1 MSILF
6 LDFDGVMHRFGVVE
20 AAAFTQM
27 EVFERLMEH
36 LPDTQIVL
44 STTWR
49 QSHGLDVCKAF
60 FPAHLQSR
68 IVDAT
73 PLRVEE
79 DDLPSQLW
87 PYVRE
92 AQCWYWMRQNRP
104 PYTRWLA
111 LDDEPWRFSPFC
123 TKLYLTDGKTGLV
136 ERDIPRIIQF
146 MEAETSVSSV

>member
-6 LDFDGVMHRFGVVE
+6 LDFDGVMHKFGVVQD
-20 AAAFTQM
+20 AAFTQM
-27 EVFERLMEH
+27 QVFQQLMGH

-49 QSHGLDVCKAF
+49 QSFGLEACKAF
-60 FPAHLQSR
+60 FPVSLQS
-68 IVDAT
+68 IIIDAT
-73 PLRVEE
+73 PIRVDDE
-79 DDLPSQLW
+79 DLPSQLW

-92 AQCWYWMRQNRP
+92 AQCWYWVRHNCP

-123 TKLYLTDGKTGLV
+123 RNLYITDSKTGLV
-136 ERDIPRIIQF
+136 DADIAKILRR
-146 MEAETSVSSV
+146 MADL